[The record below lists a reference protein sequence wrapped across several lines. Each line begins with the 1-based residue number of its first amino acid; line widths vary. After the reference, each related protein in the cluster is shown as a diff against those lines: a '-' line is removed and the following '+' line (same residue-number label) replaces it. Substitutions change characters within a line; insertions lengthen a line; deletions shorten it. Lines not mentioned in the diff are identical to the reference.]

1 MGELRERAR
10 RGRPAAERRV
20 PAPLF
25 RGPDVDVDTPPH
37 DPYAG
42 IPDVDPNTITPYRS
56 LDVPAPTCSPTP
68 YRPPSPFPANYRTTS
83 ASSTGTSQ
91 NSTRPARTRN
101 RPRAPATTKREGREH
116 RARETH
122 RGPAE
127 SRPDRTAEPE
137 RMTVRIGWD
146 TAVHRPATIPDLR
159 DCAPAGTPVGD
170 DDPRMLYHGTLGP
183 VATADIDH
191 GLKVARRLLRA
202 NRQTTQT
209 PAHAAVDGERGSGKT
224 TLLHVVGRAHQGR
237 VEKWHGI
244 DANRI
249 PVVCINTPPT
259 RDDLVNW
266 SAQIAVFLGWDLYRR
281 DPDGKTVQRTKDWTG
296 PVVHVLRAAKT
307 RLLLVD
313 GIDRLRTGDIG
324 PAFAFLDFL
333 AAELGLT
340 VLWCGTGSR
349 EVLRE
354 ARGDPDTDTGT
365 LLPRNAA
372 PPCGSAPSPT
382 PAPGPNPGCG
392 PSTASTRNY
401 DCTTTPDTTS

>member
-1 MGELRERAR
+1 
-10 RGRPAAERRV
+10 
-20 PAPLF
+20 
-25 RGPDVDVDTPPH
+25 
-37 DPYAG
+37 
-42 IPDVDPNTITPYRS
+42 
-56 LDVPAPTCSPTP
+56 
-68 YRPPSPFPANYRTTS
+68 
-83 ASSTGTSQ
+83 
-91 NSTRPARTRN
+91 
-101 RPRAPATTKREGREH
+101 
-116 RARETH
+116 
-122 RGPAE
+122 
-127 SRPDRTAEPE
+127 
-137 RMTVRIGWD
+137 MTVRIGWD

-372 PPCGSAPSPT
+372 PTLWVRPVPYTGARPEPWLRTLDGFDEKLRLHHHTRHDLLTHATFLHKASEGRMDVLAPLICQAAQIAIENGTEALTTAVLAEAAEFLGTDTTYRDPSPAGTLQDT
-382 PAPGPNPGCG
+382 PQDTGPPGGTPPETPG
-392 PSTASTRNY
+392 
-401 DCTTTPDTTS
+401 